1 MQNYLPLAI
10 ALLSLLAVLQI
21 ATPRLGIPQPVALAI
36 AGVLV
41 GLHPF
46 VTANFTLD
54 PDLVLVGFLP
64 PLLYADAFST
74 SWVDFKRWLRPIA
87 MLAIGLV
94 AVTIVVVGY
103 VAHALM
109 PELPLAVCFI
119 LGAVI
124 SPTDT
129 VAVQAVLE
137 KLRIPRRATAI
148 LGGESLVNDATGL
161 VGVHLGVA
169 VVLSGAFS
177 MESITLQFCRIAG
190 LGIAV
195 GIAVGALFA
204 LVNRL
209 VRDSKALFVLSL
221 VSPYLAF
228 LIAIQLD
235 VSGVLA
241 VVTAGFIV
249 AWRIHSVPAAARV
262 ELFAT
267 WSHLTHVLNGLSFLF
282 VGLATP
288 YLVCRLHGA
297 TDTHEMIVAGLAISA
312 TVVLARMAWC
322 FPNAYLPLWLFPR
335 IREREGGYPRLRDV
349 TLISWCGARGI
360 VSLAAALALPEFLSD
375 GAAFPGRD
383 EVIACTLAVILV
395 TLVGQGLTLP
405 ALIKVLG
412 IRDDDVTETERRR
425 AREGVLEAGI
435 ARLDAFC
442 SEVSCPISVHHLR
455 ATMADELTTLRELDE
470 GFKRSAVVRLSVS
483 QEVTRAVRQAQNEA
497 LLKLRDEGAIND
509 QTYLALQLELD
520 RNGTA

>member
-1 MQNYLPLAI
+1 MQTYLPLAI

-21 ATPRLGIPQPVALAI
+21 TAGRIGIPQPVALAI
-36 AGVLV
+36 VGVVV

-46 VTANFTLD
+46 VREHFTLD

-94 AVTIVVVGY
+94 GVTIVAVGF

-119 LGAVI
+119 LGAVV

-177 MESITLQFCRIAG
+177 LESVTFEFCRIAG

-204 LVNRL
+204 AVNRW

-221 VSPYLAF
+221 ISPYLAF
-228 LIAIQLD
+228 LIALHFD

-249 AWRIHSVPAAARV
+249 AWRIHNVPAAARV
-262 ELFAT
+262 DLFAT
-267 WSHLTHVLNGLSFLF
+267 WTHLTHVLNGISFLF
-282 VGLATP
+282 VGLAAP
-288 YLVCRLHGA
+288 YLVCHLSGA
-297 TDTHEMIVAGLAISA
+297 TDTHEMIVAGLGVSA
-312 TVVLARMAWC
+312 TVVIARIAWC
-322 FPNAYLPLWLFPR
+322 FPNAYFLLWLFPR
-335 IREREGGYPRLRDV
+335 LREREGGYPQLRSV

-360 VSLAAALALPEFLSD
+360 VSLAAALALPEFLDD
-375 GAAFPGRD
+375 GVAFPGRD

-395 TLVGQGLTLP
+395 TLIGQGITLP
-405 ALIKVLG
+405 PLIRALG
-412 IRDDDVTETERRR
+412 IRDDDVTESERRR
-425 AREGVLEAGI
+425 AREGLLEAGI
-435 ARLDAFC
+435 TRLDAFC
-442 SEVSCPISVHHLR
+442 SETSCPISVHHLR
-455 ATMADELTTLRELDE
+455 AQMADELATLREIDE
-470 GFKRSAVVRLSVS
+470 GHKRSAAARLAVS
-483 QEVTRAVRQAQNEA
+483 QEVTREVRLAQNDA
-497 LLKLRDEGAIND
+497 LLRLRDQGAIND

-520 RNGTA
+520 RNGAA